1 MEQFDIY
8 DKNRILTGN
17 TVVRGTK
24 LNKDELH
31 LIVHVCI
38 FNSKNEMLIQQ
49 RQSLKENWP
58 NMWDITAGGCAI
70 AGETSSQ
77 AAERETLE
85 EIGCK
90 VDLSAERPYFT
101 INFER
106 GFDDFYLIER
116 EIDIDALSLQYEEVQ
131 RVKWASKEEIL
142 QMVQEN
148 LFLNYWFIEHIFD
161 MRKYRGALRPQL
173 D

>member
-31 LIVHVCI
+31 LVVHICI
-38 FNSKNEMLIQQ
+38 FNSKNQLLIQQ
-49 RQSLKENWP
+49 RQSLKESWP
-58 NMWDITAGGCAI
+58 DMWDITAGGCAVS
-70 AGETSSQ
+70 GETSSQ

-85 EIGCK
+85 EIGYK
-90 VDLSAERPYFT
+90 IDLSTERPYFT

-106 GFDDFYLIER
+106 GFDDYYLLER
-116 EIDIDALSLQYEEVQ
+116 EIDIDSLSLQHEEVQ